1 MNNVANLKRSVAVVL
16 NGRWQKN
23 NNKYAYIALIK
34 KEVNPDSLRTVL
46 NKKPRNC
53 WDGLPYCSDSLKFS
67 TDAGS

>member
-34 KEVNPDSLRTVL
+34 KRSQSRFVKNCTKQKAPKLLGWPPVL
-46 NKKPRNC
+46 
-53 WDGLPYCSDSLKFS
+53 
-67 TDAGS
+67 